1 MAGTVVRRQN
11 QAAICVVLH
20 VTTTTTTTTTVLVI
34 ISYRGMR
41 RIRTFRS
48 TTDRIYDSDPIRL

>member
-20 VTTTTTTTTTVLVI
+20 VTTTTTTTVLVI
-34 ISYRGMR
+34 ISYTGMR